1 MNSASSNLR
10 IAVVTTHPPSRNT
23 LNEYGFHLI
32 KALRQK
38 EEVAEIIL
46 LAEEPPVDQ
55 AYSFDDSGVPVTVD
69 ACWKFG
75 DAKNPLRILAAVK
88 RYQPDVVFF
97 NIQFA
102 SFGPDKATAAIGLSA
117 PSMVKFAGY
126 PTIVLLHNIMETVD
140 LESAGFANN
149 RLVSSVIQQIGRWM
163 TRLLLRADLVALT
176 IPTYVEILEKEYKAE
191 NVLLAP
197 HGSFETPPEPSY
209 ELPSG
214 PKRIMTFGKFGTYKK
229 VERLIEATRLLRAN
243 GHPDSQLIIA
253 GTDSPNT
260 PGYLQ
265 NVAQSCGSDDGIT
278 FTGYVEEEDVP
289 GLFQDA
295 AVVVFPY
302 TSTTG
307 SSGVLHQA
315 GSYGKA
321 TVLPK
326 IGDFAE
332 LVQDEGYTG
341 EFFVPDDA
349 LSLKEAISR
358 ILDDPERRKQIGQQN
373 YGASC
378 GLPISEV
385 ADWYLLHMQHLLEEK
400 GNKK

>member
-1 MNSASSNLR
+1 MNSVSSNLR

-38 EEVAEIIL
+38 QEVAEIIL
-46 LAEEPPVDQ
+46 LAEELSAGQD
-55 AYSFDDSGVPVTVD
+55 YSFEDSGVPVTVD

-75 DAKNPLRILAAVK
+75 DVGNALRILAAVK
-88 RYQPDVVFF
+88 RHKPDVVFF
-97 NIQFA
+97 TIQFA
-102 SFGPDKATAAIGLSA
+102 TFGPDKATAALGLLA
-117 PSMVKFAGY
+117 PSMIKAAGY
-126 PTIVLLHNIMETVD
+126 PTIVLLHNIMETVN
-140 LESAGFANN
+140 LQSAGF
-149 RLVSSVIQQIGRWM
+149 VSNPIAASAIRQIGRWM
-163 TRLLLRADLVALT
+163 TKLLLRADLVALT
-176 IPTYVEILEKEYKAE
+176 IPKYVEILEEEYGAE
-191 NVLLAP
+191 NVILAP
-197 HGSFETPPEPSY
+197 HGSFETPPPPSY
-209 ELPSG
+209 DLPPG
-214 PKRIMTFGKFGTYKK
+214 PQRIMTFGKFGTYKK
-229 VERLIEATRLLRAN
+229 VEKLIEATQLLRAN
-243 GHPDSQLIIA
+243 GHPDSELIIA

-260 PGYLQ
+260 PGYLHDI
-265 NVAQSCGSDDGIT
+265 AQSCEIGDGIS

-321 TVLPK
+321 AVLPN

-341 EFFVPDDA
+341 EFFEPDDT

-358 ILDDPERRKQIGQQN
+358 ILDDPVRRQQIGQQN

>member
-1 MNSASSNLR
+1 
-10 IAVVTTHPPSRNT
+10 
-23 LNEYGFHLI
+23 
-32 KALRQK
+32 
-38 EEVAEIIL
+38 
-46 LAEEPPVDQ
+46 
-55 AYSFDDSGVPVTVD
+55 
-69 ACWKFG
+69 
-75 DAKNPLRILAAVK
+75 
-88 RYQPDVVFF
+88 
-97 NIQFA
+97 
-102 SFGPDKATAAIGLSA
+102 
-117 PSMVKFAGY
+117 
-126 PTIVLLHNIMETVD
+126 
-140 LESAGFANN
+140 
-149 RLVSSVIQQIGRWM
+149 
-163 TRLLLRADLVALT
+163 
-176 IPTYVEILEKEYKAE
+176 
-191 NVLLAP
+191 
-197 HGSFETPPEPSY
+197 
-209 ELPSG
+209 
-214 PKRIMTFGKFGTYKK
+214 
-229 VERLIEATRLLRAN
+229 LIEATQLLRAN
-243 GHPDSQLIIA
+243 GHPDSELIIA

-265 NVAQSCGSDDGIT
+265 NVAESCGIDDGIT

-321 TVLPK
+321 AVLPK

-341 EFFVPDDA
+341 EFFEPDDT
-349 LSLKEAISR
+349 LSLKEAIGR
-358 ILDDPERRKQIGQQN
+358 ILDDPERRRQIGQQN

-385 ADWYLLHMQHLLEEK
+385 ADWYLLHMQQLLEEK